1 MSDSMGPRGAPT
13 LTPYRGLF
21 WPLILILVGVIAL
34 VVETG
39 AISIGRLDR
48 LAELW
53 PVVLIVIGLELISRR
68 VLQGSKR
75 ALATVL
81 IVLLA
86 LGGAAVY
93 VAVRGPVSDA
103 TQTLDSSDT
112 VGSLSQA
119 TLDVNAGAA
128 TMTVEGSTALGS
140 DLYRAHIEYKGSKP
154 GVSLDRTTGTL
165 RISQI
170 NDLGFF
176 ASRRFVIDLQ
186 INSAIPWSL
195 IGDTGST
202 NATLRLAAVKV
213 GSIKLTTGAS
223 RMDISLGRPTGI
235 VRINVDGGAIN
246 LRLHRPSGSE
256 VLIHVSGGAVSLD
269 ADGRQVHGIGDES
282 WQSTGYD
289 GAADAYQVDVS
300 GGASTVTLDTSGA

>member
-13 LTPYRGLF
+13 LTRYRGLF
-21 WPLILILVGVIAL
+21 WPLILIFAGVIAL
-34 VVETG
+34 VAETG

-68 VLQGSKR
+68 IFQGSAR

-86 LGGAAVY
+86 LGGAVVY

-103 TQTLDSSDT
+103 TATLDSSDT

-128 TMTVEGSTALGS
+128 TMTVEGSSAIGS
-140 DLYRAHIEYKGSKP
+140 DLYRAHIEYKGPKP
-154 GVSLDRTTGTL
+154 GVSLDRSTGTL
-165 RISQI
+165 RISQTD
-170 NDLGFF
+170 NLGFF
-176 ASRRFVIDLQ
+176 VSRRLVIDLQ
-186 INSAIPWSL
+186 INPAIPWSL

-235 VRINVDGGAIN
+235 VRINLDGGAIS

-256 VLIHVSGGAVSLD
+256 ALVHVSGGAVSLD

-282 WQSTGYD
+282 WQSNGYD
-289 GAADAYQVDVS
+289 GAADAYQVDVN
-300 GGASTVTLDTSGA
+300 GGASMVTVDTTGA